1 MSNVSPLYLFWKAL
15 VSSIKG
21 QIWNL
26 DLKQGA
32 LLLSEDGLRL
42 ILALTK

>member
-26 DLKQGA
+26 DLKKGA
-32 LLLSEDGLRL
+32 LLLSEDSLRL